1 MGFSQLLKKKKKL
14 LKLLK
19 KIIREVLIIVFSSC
33 DRKLCPT
40 YSSVDNNIE
49 STFNEDKFTKKVV
62 SL

>member
-1 MGFSQLLKKKKKL
+1 LYLCVRYTEVKKL
-14 LKLLK
+14 
-19 KIIREVLIIVFSSC
+19 IIFLIIVFSSC

-49 STFNEDKFTKKVV
+49 STFNEDEFTKKVV